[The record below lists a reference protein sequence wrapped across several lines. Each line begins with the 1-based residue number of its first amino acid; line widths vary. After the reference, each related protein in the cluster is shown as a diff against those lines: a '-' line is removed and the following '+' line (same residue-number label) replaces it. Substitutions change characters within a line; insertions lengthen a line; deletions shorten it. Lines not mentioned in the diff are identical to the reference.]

1 MAASSRHL
9 DDWATA
15 LNVDNDDDAKLA
27 VDHLLKKAMFISD
40 AARLLTRML
49 ADLPPVNHAIQVT
62 RSIDDAFDS
71 LGYVADGFDRHDR
84 GVR

>member
-1 MAASSRHL
+1 MGASSRDL
-9 DDWATA
+9 DDWAIA

-27 VDHLLKKAMFISD
+27 VDQLLKKAMFVSE
-40 AARLLTRML
+40 AGRLLARML
-49 ADLPPVNHAIQVT
+49 ADLPPVTHAIQVT

-71 LGYVADGFDRHDR
+71 LGYVSDGFDRHDR